1 MGEDETIDFESLKQT
16 LVFWNMDDYPI
27 PVDTTDDLGPI
38 FGDISK
44 ALDLMGFRLG
54 FMDVRLYLSNTTTT
68 KNWPI

>member
-1 MGEDETIDFESLKQT
+1 MG
-16 LVFWNMDDYPI
+16 DYPI